1 MINFRYHLISL
12 TAVFLAL
19 TIGLILGTAAL
30 NGPAMEAIEATSQ
43 SLRDRNN
50 AMRDEIEALQEELQ
64 DDQSFASEIAPSYLD
79 GRLTGQKILL
89 VALPGAETEVVDAV
103 EEKLDYAGAT
113 SAGRIS
119 LLDDFL
125 DPANNDQLADLVD
138 GVTPDTIEAP
148 VTYDG
153 VAAMSAIL
161 AAVTTGSFEGAPV
174 EIAAGDI
181 TTVTTGLT
189 ELGMLTVETE
199 PTGGATG
206 VMLVGGAAAAD
217 SDADE
222 RNTAVVTIATA
233 FAVDDPTVYAASTSA
248 GEGNPVVALRGDDI
262 EAPVSTVNSVTAP
275 QGQIGAVMALVDLI
289 ADSSVHH
296 LGPEGEEGVEGWLPD
311 AA

>member
-1 MINFRYHLISL
+1 MINFRYHLVSL

-30 NGPAMEAIEATSQ
+30 NGPAMEALEATSQ
-43 SLRDRNN
+43 SLRDSNN
-50 AMRDEIEALQEELQ
+50 AMRDEIAALEEELE

-79 GRLTGQKILL
+79 GRLAGHNILL
-89 VALPGAETEVVDAV
+89 VAMPGAETEVVDEV
-103 EEKLDYAGAT
+103 EEMLGYSGAA

-125 DPANNDQLADLVD
+125 DPANNDQLAGLVD

-153 VAAMSAIL
+153 VAAMSAVL

-174 EIAAGDI
+174 EITPADI

-189 ELGMLTVETE
+189 ELGTLTVESE
-199 PTGGATG
+199 PTGDATG
-206 VMLVGGAAAAD
+206 VILVGGAVATD

-222 RNTAVVTIATA
+222 RNTGVVSVATA
-233 FAVDDPTVYAASTSA
+233 FAVDDPTVYAASVSA
-248 GEGNPVVALRGDDI
+248 GEGNPVLALRGEDV
-262 EAPVSTVNSVTAP
+262 EVPVSTVDNVNTA
-275 QGQIGAVMALVDLI
+275 QGQIAAVIALVELI
-289 ADSSVHH
+289 TDGSVYH
-296 LGPEGEEGVEGWLPD
+296 LGTGEGNEGQLPG